1 MDPAVIQ
8 KIVAATTKKVEEM
21 RQMVQVPIILT
32 SPIVR
37 VYYKKML
44 DQFCPNVVVLS
55 FNDVDPSVQIQSLG
69 IIAL

>member
-1 MDPAVIQ
+1 
-8 KIVAATTKKVEEM
+8 
-21 RQMVQVPIILT
+21 MVQVPIILT

-55 FNDVDPSVQIQSLG
+55 FNDVDSSVQIQSLG
-69 IIAL
+69 VIAL